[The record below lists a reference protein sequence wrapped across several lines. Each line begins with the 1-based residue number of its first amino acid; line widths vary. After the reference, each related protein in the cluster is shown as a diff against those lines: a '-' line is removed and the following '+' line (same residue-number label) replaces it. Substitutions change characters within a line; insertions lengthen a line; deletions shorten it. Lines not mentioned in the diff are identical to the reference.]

1 MRLLEIT
8 ASAYQDLDEI
18 EDYTIRTWGAE
29 QAERYLNI
37 LYAGIDLIMENPD
50 KVLKHD
56 DRISE
61 HLVFYRVEK
70 HFIFCDLSDDRLI
83 VLSIQ
88 HVARDLLSRI
98 AELESRLPEEAEILH
113 QKANMA
119 VADRIKK

>member
-18 EDYTIRTWGAE
+18 EDYTTRTWGAA
-29 QAERYLNI
+29 QAERYLGI
-37 LYAGIDLIMENPD
+37 LYAGIDRIMANPV
-50 KVLKHD
+50 KVLRHD

-70 HFIFCDLSDDRLI
+70 HFIFCDLSDDRLS

-88 HVARDLLSRI
+88 HAARDLPSRI
-98 AELESRLPEEAEILH
+98 AELESQLPEEAEILH
-113 QKANMA
+113 KQATMA
-119 VADRIKK
+119 VADRAK